1 MLFIYIFRETF
12 DLCIEN
18 FDQVILWLSILMIFG
33 TIITSACLSSFAPT
47 LYYEVKSGKKEN
59 CVIYFSIFDLQLPYK
74 SRMFNE
80 IILKINP
87 KTQKIITKS
96 LKMDNIFMP
105 FAYTSIFLLITHFY
119 LLSREYNSAIF
130 PMFPFLQ
137 YALILPFIAYLCDIG
152 ENYLTKKLIY
162 RVQKL
167 QAEEVGHID
176 ERLEIENSLNRL
188 INHSKLKIYA
198 ASSIKWITVIYC
210 ILVIFCSF
218 FLQFF

>member
-1 MLFIYIFRETF
+1 
-12 DLCIEN
+12 
-18 FDQVILWLSILMIFG
+18 
-33 TIITSACLSSFAPT
+33 
-47 LYYEVKSGKKEN
+47 
-59 CVIYFSIFDLQLPYK
+59 
-74 SRMFNE
+74 
-80 IILKINP
+80 
-87 KTQKIITKS
+87 
-96 LKMDNIFMP
+96 
-105 FAYTSIFLLITHFY
+105 
-119 LLSREYNSAIF
+119 
-130 PMFPFLQ
+130 MFPFLQ